1 MGLGTP
7 GFLPC
12 FVICAW
18 VLPVVGLLQ
27 LVVAVV
33 VLCTKNSRGA
43 LHLLSALAVFI
54 MTFGFY
60 QYLKAGNFVTV
71 QDHQVSRSLAAELA
85 EYLAGVFTLSGART
99 RAGKCFHAVGL
110 KVAWLCGEVS
120 ASFLP
125 PTQIT
130 CSWVRRYNRP
140 NPTAGVA

>member
-1 MGLGTP
+1 MLDPCRPPQKEAAKAKQQRSEDLPEWGATIVIFWPTLLCMMVFFLYTVSVQSFFHGDMGLGIL

-27 LVVAVV
+27 LAFAVV

-43 LHLLSALAVFI
+43 LHLVSVLAVFL

-60 QYLKAGNFVTV
+60 QYFMAGNIVTV

-85 EYLAGVFTLSGART
+85 
-99 RAGKCFHAVGL
+99 
-110 KVAWLCGEVS
+110 
-120 ASFLP
+120 
-125 PTQIT
+125 
-130 CSWVRRYNRP
+130 
-140 NPTAGVA
+140 

>member
-1 MGLGTP
+1 MLDPYRPPQEASAKAKQQMSEDPPGGGAAIFIFWPALLYMMVFFLYTFVVRSFFHGDMGLGIL

-85 EYLAGVFTLSGART
+85 
-99 RAGKCFHAVGL
+99 
-110 KVAWLCGEVS
+110 
-120 ASFLP
+120 
-125 PTQIT
+125 
-130 CSWVRRYNRP
+130 
-140 NPTAGVA
+140 